1 MSDVKKV
8 GFIGLGAMGRPMAE
22 QLVSKGFETYIVAH
36 RNRKPLEE
44 LLALGAKEA
53 KNASDLASKVEVIVT
68 MVPDAPEVEE
78 TCFGANGLVEGA
90 QPGLLVID
98 MSTISPVAS
107 QKIAARLKEKG
118 IDFIDAPVSGG
129 PFRAAS
135 GTLAIMAGADEAVF
149 ERGKPV
155 LSAMGSPVRVGPQ
168 GMGETVK
175 LVNQIIISLNTMAL
189 VEGFAFGVKAGADPH
204 MLREV
209 LLNATSASYLMDK
222 WIPNN
227 LLKGDFTTGFATELL
242 YKDLNA
248 ALGAGKEMGVPMM
261 GTALVQQLFGILKAT
276 GHNRD
281 DYTVLSKLY
290 TDVTGK
296 PIA

>member
-1 MSDVKKV
+1 MSDIKKV

-22 QLVSKGFETYIVAH
+22 QLITKGFETYIVAH

-53 KNASDLASKVEVIVT
+53 ANASDLAGKVEVIVT

-78 TCFGANGLVEGA
+78 ACFGANGIVEGS
-90 QPGLLVID
+90 QSGLLVID

>member
-1 MSDVKKV
+1 MSDIKRV

-22 QLVSKGFETYIVAH
+22 QLVSKGFETYVVAH

-53 KNASDLASKVEVIVT
+53 ENASDLAGKVEVIVT

-78 TCFGANGLVEGA
+78 ACFGANGIIEGA

-129 PFRAAS
+129 PFRAAT
-135 GTLAIMAGADEAVF
+135 GTLAIMAGADEAIF
-149 ERGKPV
+149 ERGKVV

-175 LVNQIIISLNTMAL
+175 LVNQIIISLNTLAIA
-189 VEGFAFGVKAGADPH
+189 EGFAFGVKAGADPH

-227 LLKGDFTTGFATELL
+227 LLKGDFSTGFATELL

-261 GTALVQQLFGILKAT
+261 GTAFVQQLFGILKAT

-281 DYTVLSKLY
+281 DYTVLATLY